1 MMKIL
6 YKISLYSNIARYWI
20 KNYFSSI
27 NNYENIIFLEK
38 YFKNKKKGFYV
49 DVGCFHPIRLSNTM
63 FLHSKG
69 WKGMNIDLSKK
80 SIDLFKIARPKD
92 INLNFGVGSKNETLD
107 YFYNKKAFPN
117 NTFNIDFAKNFLKKE
132 EIKKDTIEVK
142 TLRFMMENYSTEKE
156 IDLLDIDAEGFDL
169 DVLKGM
175 DFERYV
181 IDLIMIEVHHYDD
194 KTKKIANEILNFLTK
209 KNFKLVFGT
218 YPGNCIFKK
227 SI

>member
-6 YKISLYSNIARYWI
+6 YKISLYSNIVRYWI

-38 YFKNKKKGFYV
+38 YFKNKEKGFYV

-117 NTFNIDFAKNFLKKE
+117 NTFNIDFAKNFLKKN
-132 EIKKDTIEVK
+132 EIKKNTIEVK
-142 TLRFMMENYSTEKE
+142 TLKFMMENYSTEKE

-175 DFERYV
+175 DFERYE

-194 KTKKIANEILNFLTK
+194 KTKKIADEILNFLTK

>member
-1 MMKIL
+1 MIKIL
-6 YKISLYSNIARYWI
+6 YKIRLYSNIFRYWI
-20 KNYFSSI
+20 KNHFNPI
-27 NNYENIIFLEK
+27 NKYENIVFLEE
-38 YFKNKKKGFYV
+38 YFKDKKKGFYV

-92 INLNFGVGSKNETLD
+92 TNLNFGVGSKNETLD
-107 YFYNKKAFPN
+107 YFYNKKAFAN
-117 NTFNIDFAKNFLKKE
+117 NTFNIDFAKNFLKKN
-132 EIKKDTIEVK
+132 EIKKDIIEVK
-142 TLRFMMENYSTEKE
+142 TLKLIMENYSTEKK

-194 KTKKIANEILNFLTK
+194 KTKKIADEILNLLTK
-209 KNFKLVFGT
+209 KNFKLVFGI

>member
-1 MMKIL
+1 MKIL

>member
-1 MMKIL
+1 MNKIL
-6 YKISLYSNIARYWI
+6 YKISLYSNIFRYWI
-20 KNYFSSI
+20 KNFFNPI
-27 NNYENIIFLEK
+27 NHYENIVFLEE
-38 YFKNKKKGFYV
+38 YFKDKKKGFYI

-63 FLHSKG
+63 FLHLKG

-92 INLNFGVGSKNETLD
+92 INLNFGVGSKNEILD
-107 YFYNKKAFPN
+107 YFYNKKVFAN
-117 NTFNIDFAKNFLKKE
+117 NTFNIDFAKSFLKKS
-132 EIKKDTIEVK
+132 EIKKDKIEVK
-142 TLRFMMENYSTEKE
+142 TLKYIMENYSTEKE

-175 DFERYV
+175 DFEIYV

-194 KTKKIANEILNFLTK
+194 KTKKIADEILNFLTK
-209 KNFKLVFGT
+209 KNFKLVFGK

>member
-209 KNFKLVFGT
+209 KNFKLVFGI

>member
-1 MMKIL
+1 MKKIL
-6 YKISLYSNIARYWI
+6 YKISLYSNIFRYWV
-20 KNYFSSI
+20 KSYFNPMNS
-27 NNYENIIFLEK
+27 YENIVFLEE
-38 YFKNKKKGFYV
+38 YFKDKKRGFYI

-63 FLHSKG
+63 FLHLKG

-107 YFYNKKAFPN
+107 YFYNKKTFAN
-117 NTFNIDFAKNFLKKE
+117 NTFNIDFAKSFLKKD
-132 EIKKDTIEVK
+132 EIKKDKVEVK
-142 TLRFMMENYSTEKE
+142 TLKFIMENYSTEKE
-156 IDLLDIDAEGFDL
+156 IDLLDIDVEGFDL
-169 DVLKGM
+169 NVLKGM
-175 DFERYV
+175 DFEKYT
-181 IDLIMIEVHHYDD
+181 IDLIMIEVHHYDN

-209 KNFKLVFGT
+209 KHFKLVFGT